1 MIKKYRSA
9 FIAAYALIILA
20 GVIWHAGG
28 ASAQDTIKL
37 KVNSHTTSTATMSN
51 MKPGD
56 QMRSDYTII
65 NEGNEDFDYYVDF
78 KFKSGDVELYKILQ
92 MTLEKGGV
100 ILYSGVMSE
109 APGRVAVGS
118 LAGGGQEAIIMDVTF
133 PWEAGNE
140 YQGKQTTVAFEFTA
154 SGTPEPTASPEPSTG
169 PSPTPSAT
177 ASPEPSVEPST
188 GPTPTASPEPSTG
201 PSPTPSA
208 TASPEPSVEPSTGP
222 TPTAS
227 PEPST
232 GPSPTPSAT
241 ASPEPSVEPST
252 GPTPTASPEPSTGPS
267 PTPSATASPEPS
279 AGPSAEPTASA
290 TNQPTSGPP
299 TLPTATAS
307 PGIPGVIVTPGPS
320 VAPTP
325 TATPGPRDIIITDD
339 AVPLGGGD
347 QSGGTAPEVSP
358 GAGITAGS
366 TAKPAPTPTSSPGN
380 DITLADDELP
390 LAAPDAG
397 DKLPDTAEPWYNLIL
412 ISLAVAVI
420 SVIVLRRLRSKG

>member
-78 KFKSGDVELYKILQ
+78 KFKSGDAELYKILQ
-92 MTLEKGGV
+92 MTLEKEGV

-109 APGRVAVGS
+109 AAGRVAVGS
-118 LAGGGQEAIIMDVTF
+118 LAGGAQESIIMDVTF

-177 ASPEPSVEPST
+177 ASPAPSAEPST

-208 TASPEPSVEPSTGP
+208 SASPGPSPEPSTGP
-222 TPTAS
+222 TATVS

-232 GPSPTPSAT
+232 GPSPTPSA
-241 ASPEPSVEPST
+241 
-252 GPTPTASPEPSTGPS
+252 
-267 PTPSATASPEPS
+267 SATTEPS
-279 AGPSAEPTASA
+279 AGPSTGPTASA
-290 TNQPTSGPP
+290 TNEPTSGPP

-325 TATPGPRDIIITDD
+325 TATPGPSNITITDD
-339 AVPLGGGD
+339 PVPLGDGGHN
-347 QSGGTAPEVSP
+347 SGTAPEASP
-358 GAGITAGS
+358 GAGITTGS
-366 TAKPAPTPTSSPGN
+366 TAKPAPSPTMSPGS
-380 DITLADDELP
+380 DVTLADDELP
-390 LAAPDAG
+390 LAAPVAG

-420 SVIVLRRLRSKG
+420 SIIILRRLRSKR